1 MGVKGDGHKV
11 QRPRGAGDA
20 KSEEKEMDYLLEAQH
35 WTFGAIILRN
45 LFATIYNLARA
56 RQTEAGQA
64 GRT

>member
-1 MGVKGDGHKV
+1 MGVEGDGHKV
-11 QRPRGAGDA
+11 QRPRGARDA
-20 KSEEKEMDYLLEAQH
+20 KSEEKEMDYLLEAALDF
-35 WTFGAIILRN
+35 WAKILRN

>member
-1 MGVKGDGHKV
+1 MGVEGDGHKV
-11 QRPRGAGDA
+11 QRPRGARDA
-20 KSEEKEMDYLLEAQH
+20 KSEEKEMDYIQWRQH
-35 WTFGAIILRN
+35 WTLGQKILRN